1 MTISPYAA
9 VAIERLDKVST
20 ILVLCWGL
28 IGDVFIRVPLLEA
41 LRKRFPHAHIAVVVD
56 PVAVAVLENHP
67 DCDEVISFDRNKKQ
81 RWRYL
86 TETAARL
93 LDLRRRRFD
102 LCLNL
107 YIGGSSNRFSRFIN
121 ADIRV
126 CFDHTAELRWAN
138 NVWVPCPSFADNW
151 TKALGTMLRPLGI
164 ADDQIR
170 RGTSFHCSAAAIEY
184 ARALVRDKPGPLAAF
199 NLGAGGSDKRWA
211 VENFVALARAI
222 HDRHGLAP
230 LVFTNPGMEELATA
244 FGRLYGES
252 AVVVPL
258 LPLAR
263 VGALMLECDYV
274 VTGDTA
280 LMHLAFGLKRPTL
293 VLFTYTRPE
302 MVSPDD
308 APCIGCFVE
317 NASGEMYRGKLAGS
331 VDVPVELAI
340 ERFGDLVKLA
350 GAVSGLDRYDP
361 RRSRHWK

>member
-1 MTISPYAA
+1 MTRSRYEA
-9 VAIERLDKVST
+9 VAAKRLDDVSS

-41 LRKRFPHAHIAVVVD
+41 LRRRFPRAHIVVVVD

-67 DCDEVISFDRNKKQ
+67 DCDEVISFDRSKKR

-86 TETAARL
+86 RDTAAGL
-93 LDLRRRRFD
+93 VALRRRRFD
-102 LCLNL
+102 LCLNF

-138 NVWVPCPSFADNW
+138 NVWVPCPSYAGNW

-170 RGTSFHCSAAAIEY
+170 RGTSFHCSGAAIEF
-184 ARALVRDKPGPLAAF
+184 AGAFVRDKPGPLVAF
-199 NLGAGGSDKRWA
+199 NLGAGDSDKRWA
-211 VENFVALARAI
+211 VENFVALAHEIR
-222 HDRHGLAP
+222 DRHGLAP
-230 LVFTNPGMEELATA
+230 LVFTNPGMEALATA
-244 FGRLYGES
+244 FERLYGEG

-258 LPLAR
+258 LPLDR
-263 VGALMLECDYV
+263 VGALMRECAYV

-302 MVSPDD
+302 MVSPED

-317 NASGEMYRGKLAGS
+317 NASGELYCGKLAGS
-331 VDVPVELAI
+331 VDVPVGLAI
-340 ERFGDLVKLA
+340 EKFGDLVRLA
-350 GAVSGLDRYDP
+350 GATSAG
-361 RRSRHWK
+361 ST

>member
-1 MTISPYAA
+1 MTISPYDA
-9 VAIERLDKVST
+9 VAVERLDKVAT

-41 LRKRFPHAHIAVVVD
+41 LRKRFPQAHIAVVVD
-56 PVAVAVLENHP
+56 PVAVAVLEHHP

-86 TETAARL
+86 RETVARL
-93 LDLRRRRFD
+93 VELRRRRFD
-102 LCLNL
+102 LCLNF
-107 YIGGSSNRFSRFIN
+107 YIGGSSNRFSRIIN
-121 ADIRV
+121 ADVRV
-126 CFDHTAELRWAN
+126 CFDHSAELRWAN
-138 NVWVPCPSFADNW
+138 NVWVPCPSFAGNW

-170 RGTSFHCSAAAIEY
+170 RGTSFHCSDAAIEY
-184 ARALVRDKPGPLAAF
+184 ARAFVRDKPGPLVAF
-199 NLGAGGSDKRWA
+199 NLGAGDNDKRWA
-211 VENFVALARAI
+211 VEKFVALARAI
-222 HDRHGLAP
+222 RDRHGFTP
-230 LVFTNPGMEELATA
+230 LVFTNPGMEVLATA

-302 MVSPDD
+302 MVSPED

-331 VDVPVELAI
+331 VEVPVELAI
-340 ERFGDLVKLA
+340 EGFGNLVKLA
-350 GAVSGLDRYDP
+350 GAVSA
-361 RRSRHWK
+361 SRTWSS

>member
-1 MTISPYAA
+1 MTRSRYEA
-9 VAIERLDKVST
+9 VAAKRLDDVSS

-41 LRKRFPHAHIAVVVD
+41 LRRRFPQAHIVVVVD

-67 DCDEVISFDRNKKQ
+67 DCDEVISFDRSKKR

-86 TETAARL
+86 RDTAAGL
-93 LDLRRRRFD
+93 VALRRRRFD
-102 LCLNL
+102 LCLNF

-138 NVWVPCPSFADNW
+138 NVWVPCPSYADNW

-170 RGTSFHCSAAAIEY
+170 RGTSFHCSDAAIEF
-184 ARALVRDKPGPLAAF
+184 AREFVRDKPGPLVAF
-199 NLGAGGSDKRWA
+199 NLGAGDRDKRWA
-211 VENFVALARAI
+211 IENFVALAHEIRG
-222 HDRHGLAP
+222 RHGLAP
-230 LVFTNPGMEELATA
+230 LVFTNPGMEALATA
-244 FGRLYGES
+244 FGRLYGEG

-258 LPLAR
+258 LPLDR
-263 VGALMLECDYV
+263 VGALMRECAYV

-302 MVSPDD
+302 MVSPED
-308 APCIGCFVE
+308 APCVGCFVE
-317 NASGEMYRGKLAGS
+317 NASGEMYCGKPAGS
-331 VDVPVELAI
+331 VDVPVGLAI
-340 ERFGDLVKLA
+340 EKFGDLVALA
-350 GAVSGLDRYDP
+350 GAISAG
-361 RRSRHWK
+361 ST